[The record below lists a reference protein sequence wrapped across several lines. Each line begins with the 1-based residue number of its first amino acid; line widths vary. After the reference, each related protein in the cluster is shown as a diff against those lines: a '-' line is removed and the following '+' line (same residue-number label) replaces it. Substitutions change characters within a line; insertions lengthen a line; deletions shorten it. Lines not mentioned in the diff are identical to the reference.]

1 MCFLKFHNFSCL
13 TPYCEIILEKISS
26 ILIKIFHP
34 MIKVII
40 KNTFVPPCIQITIL
54 FAKLPDTTKKRAILL
69 RNIYLLP
76 VKHV

>member
-1 MCFLKFHNFSCL
+1 
-13 TPYCEIILEKISS
+13 
-26 ILIKIFHP
+26 

-54 FAKLPDTTKKRAILL
+54 VAKLPDTTKKGAILL